1 MTKPWRNLLG
11 RYLALFGLAG
21 ALGWLFGQPL
31 PALLVAAL
39 ACLGWQLFYLYRL
52 EQWLRRGSP
61 TRPPSAY
68 PFRPGALWNEV
79 YQHSFRLR
87 QRSRKRK
94 RKVSRILKQ
103 FQSAAAALPDA
114 VVVLN
119 EEDTVLWCN
128 EAAQRL
134 LNLYR
139 QDSGLKVTSLVR
151 HPKFIHFL
159 AQRRYDE
166 SLEFPSPLDA
176 DIMLSVRIAPY
187 GKKQRLLLA
196 TDNTRLHRLEQMRR
210 DFVANVSHELRT
222 PLTVINGYLETLL
235 DNEDS
240 LPSRWQKPLSGMHQ
254 QSCRMLRIVED
265 LLMLSRLEN
274 QGERQWQ
281 RMVNVPVLLDGIAED
296 AIALSGERGH
306 RVVLEV
312 DRGLWLRGHEQE
324 LHSAFSN
331 LVSNAVRYTPDGGH
345 ITIRWQADE
354 RGVHLEVEDDGE
366 GIPPQHLH
374 RITER
379 FYRVNRGRS
388 RDSGGTG
395 LGLAIVKHVMLNHG
409 GKLHITSLVGVGS
422 IFACDFPAELQ
433 VRQALLAA
441 AVGAL
446 EQPPG

>member
-1 MTKPWRNLLG
+1 
-11 RYLALFGLAG
+11 
-21 ALGWLFGQPL
+21 
-31 PALLVAAL
+31 
-39 ACLGWQLFYLYRL
+39 
-52 EQWLRRGSP
+52 
-61 TRPPSAY
+61 
-68 PFRPGALWNEV
+68 
-79 YQHSFRLR
+79 
-87 QRSRKRK
+87 
-94 RKVSRILKQ
+94 
-103 FQSAAAALPDA
+103 
-114 VVVLN
+114 
-119 EEDTVLWCN
+119 
-128 EAAQRL
+128 

-151 HPKFIHFL
+151 HPKFIYFL

-166 SLEFPSPLDA
+166 SLEFPSSLNA

-254 QSCRMLRIVED
+254 QSWRMLRIVED

-306 RVVLEV
+306 RVVLEA
-312 DRGLWLRGHEQE
+312 DRGLRLRGHEQE

-354 RGVHLEVEDDGE
+354 RGVHLEVEDNGE

-379 FYRVNRGRS
+379 FYRVNRDRS

-422 IFACDFPAELQ
+422 IFACDFPVELQ
-433 VRQALLAA
+433 VRQALPAE

-446 EQPPG
+446 EQSL